1 MDQIGLHLAK
11 DILFI
16 YFIILDPI
24 YAWSGGRRTCY
35 HQIHWFFVC
44 LVGSV
49 LDAGHIGIL
58 AGAGY
63 QNITVKGYPKVT

>member
-1 MDQIGLHLAK
+1 MDQIGLQLTK
-11 DILFI
+11 DILLFQT
-16 YFIILDPI
+16 PI

-35 HQIHWFFVC
+35 HQIHYFFVC